1 MDILLSKE
9 KERDDF
15 STQRMETRRQCISSL
30 KKRRKNDSAI
40 LTTWKYHSEMKAKKA
55 FSDKYKMREFTVSRL
70 SLKEIPKK
78 SA

>member
-1 MDILLSKE
+1 MTSQLKE
-9 KERDDF
+9 WKPEDNAYH
-15 STQRMETRRQCISSL
+15 L
-30 KKRRKNDSAI
+30 KKKRRKKDSAI

-55 FSDKYKMREFTVSRL
+55 FSDKYKMREFTVSRI